1 MRRVR
6 LPEVAG
12 GASTIREIAMAQ
24 SSPKTS
30 LEGKRIAFVTA
41 NEGVEQAE
49 LADPW
54 QAVKDAGGTPLLI
67 APKSGEVQAFRHL
80 TPADTFTV
88 DETTSEANADDLDAV
103 VLPGGVANAD
113 QLRTDAPA
121 VQLLRSMVDAGK
133 PVAVICHGPWA
144 LIEAGVVSGRTI
156 TSWPSLE
163 TDLRNAGARWQDEQV
178 VVDRQ
183 GPFVLVSSRKP
194 DDIPAFNEQLV
205 AVFAEA

>member
-1 MRRVR
+1 
-6 LPEVAG
+6 VA
-12 GASTIREIAMAQ
+12 Q
-24 SSPKTS
+24 S

-49 LADPW
+49 LAEPW
-54 QAVKDAGGTPLLI
+54 EAVKAAGGTPVLV

-80 TPADTFTV
+80 TPGDTFQA
-88 DETTSEANADDLDAV
+88 DQTTSDADPDEFDAV

-113 QLRTDAPA
+113 QIRTDAAA
-121 VQLLRSMVDAGK
+121 VRLLRSMADAGK

-144 LIEAGVVSGRTI
+144 LVEAGVLEGRTI

-163 TDLRNAGARWQDEQV
+163 TDLRNAGAHWQDEEV

-183 GPFVLVSSRKP
+183 GSFVLVSSRKP

-205 AVFAEA
+205 SVFAAA

>member
-1 MRRVR
+1 
-6 LPEVAG
+6 
-12 GASTIREIAMAQ
+12 MAQ
-24 SSPKTS
+24 SSHEQ
-30 LEGKRIAFVTA
+30 LLAGKRIAFVTA

-54 QAVKDAGGTPLLI
+54 GAVQEAGGTPVLI
-67 APKSGEVQAFRHL
+67 APKRGEVQAFRHL
-80 TPADTFTV
+80 TPADTFTA
-88 DETTSEANADDLDAV
+88 DLTTSEANADDFDAV

-144 LIEAGVVSGRTI
+144 LVEAGVLDGRTI

-163 TDLRNAGARWQDEQV
+163 TDLRNAGARWQDEPV
-178 VVDRQ
+178 IVDRQ
-183 GPFVLVSSRKP
+183 GPYTLVSSRKP
-194 DDIPAFNEQLV
+194 DDLPAFNDQLV
-205 AVFAEA
+205 AVFAAA

>member
-1 MRRVR
+1 
-6 LPEVAG
+6 
-12 GASTIREIAMAQ
+12 MAQ
-24 SSPKTS
+24 E
-30 LEGKRIAFVTA
+30 LQGKRIAFVTA

-54 QAVKDAGGTPLLI
+54 QAVRDAGGAPVLI
-67 APKSGEVQAFRHL
+67 APKRGDVQAFRHL
-80 TPADTFTV
+80 TPAETFTA
-88 DETTSEANADDLDAV
+88 DETTTAANPDDFDAV

-113 QLRTDAPA
+113 QLRTDAAA
-121 VQLLRSMVDAGK
+121 VRFLRSMVDAGK

-144 LIEAGVVSGRTI
+144 LIEAGVLDGRTI

-178 VVDRQ
+178 IVDRQ

-194 DDIPAFNEQLV
+194 DDIPAFNDQLV
-205 AVFAEA
+205 AVFAAA